1 MTDTVLAGAPVAPA
15 GRPDAPT
22 ARLLLPADASHE
34 EWLRI
39 RRTGIGGSDIA
50 AILGLDKRRGP
61 RRVYAEKMGFS
72 EPENDYMR
80 WGRRLEPVI
89 AEGFA
94 EETGLATAMP
104 PGTLVHVDHPWMLVN
119 VDRYVLRDD
128 EVAGLLEC
136 KNKSEYLSGEWDGEE
151 APDGPALQAHWGQAV
166 GGWWDAWLAGLI
178 GGNRL
183 RIFHL
188 PRNEELV
195 AELMAYAGAWYQ
207 RHIVEGFVPPVDGLE
222 STKELLARLWEVKPE
237 AVAEVEL
244 DTARDLRARRAVIRE
259 QIKELEN
266 QLTTVEN
273 TMRDTAK
280 GAEIVRCGN
289 ATAWTWKAN
298 GTFAPKRFR
307 EEQPELAAK
316 YTRTVEEIDTD
327 ALKADHPE
335 LFTQYRARVLRVPAK
350 EL

>member
-1 MTDTVLAGAPVAPA
+1 MTDTVLT

-34 EWLRI
+34 EWLAV
-39 RRTGIGGSDIA
+39 RRSGIGGSDLA
-50 AILGLDKRRGP
+50 GILGLDKRRGP
-61 RRVYAEKMGFS
+61 RRVYEEKLGFT
-72 EPENDYMR
+72 EPENSYMR

-89 AEGFA
+89 AEEFSD
-94 EETGLATAMP
+94 ETGLSTAMP
-104 PGTLVHVDHPWMLVN
+104 PGTLVHIDHPWALAN
-119 VDRYVLRDD
+119 VDRYVLRDGA
-128 EVAGLLEC
+128 VAGPLEC

-151 APDGPALQAHWGQAV
+151 APDGPALQAHWYQAV
-166 GGWWDAWLAGLI
+166 GGWQDAWLAGLI

-188 PRNEELV
+188 PRNEELIE
-195 AELMAYAGAWYQ
+195 ELIAYAGAWYQ

-222 STKELLARLWEVKPE
+222 STKNLLARLWDVKPE
-237 AVAEVEL
+237 AVAEVEV
-244 DTARDLRARRAVIRE
+244 DTARDLRAQRAALKAE
-259 QIKELEN
+259 IKALED

-280 GAEIVRCGN
+280 DAEIVRCGT

-298 GTFAPKRFR
+298 GTFAAKRFR
-307 EEQPELAAK
+307 EEQPELAAQ
-316 YTRTVEEIDTD
+316 YTRTVEDIDTD
-327 ALKADHPE
+327 ALKAAHPAV
-335 LFTQYRARVLRVPAK
+335 FTQYRARVLRVPAK